1 MAYRIISG
9 EYNEFDTINGFRPA
23 VLAFVLDSAND
34 VASLPKCSPGSTAMV
49 AAKGGPI
56 YMVNASGNWE
66 EL

>member
-1 MAYRIISG
+1 MSYRIVGG
-9 EYNEFDTINGFRPA
+9 EYNEFAAIA
-23 VLAFVLDSAND
+23 SSLVSQFVLDSAGD
-34 VASLPKCSPGSTAMV
+34 VSTLPKCNPGSTAIV